1 MTINKIENIGFS
13 SFYISFGI
21 DDEYQ
26 KIIARLR
33 MYGYEPT
40 GNKSADRAKL
50 HEIELREAKKENCVT
65 TKSLTVSTNEQEKI
79 QEKKREKKREVR
91 KENNPELYTDTKEA
105 EKFLGEQIYL
115 AIKMKKQK

>member
-1 MTINKIENIGFS
+1 MTINKIENIGYS
-13 SFYISFGI
+13 SFYFSFGI

-65 TKSLTVSTNEQEKI
+65 TKFLTVSTNEQEKI
-79 QEKKREKKREVR
+79 QEKKREVR
-91 KENNPELYTDTKEA
+91 KENNPELYTNIKEA

>member
-1 MTINKIENIGFS
+1 MSGYS
-13 SFYISFGI
+13 CGISGI

-50 HEIELREAKKENCVT
+50 HEIELREAKKENCRINLMFIFT
-65 TKSLTVSTNEQEKI
+65 RHYRL
-79 QEKKREKKREVR
+79 
-91 KENNPELYTDTKEA
+91 
-105 EKFLGEQIYL
+105 
-115 AIKMKKQK
+115 